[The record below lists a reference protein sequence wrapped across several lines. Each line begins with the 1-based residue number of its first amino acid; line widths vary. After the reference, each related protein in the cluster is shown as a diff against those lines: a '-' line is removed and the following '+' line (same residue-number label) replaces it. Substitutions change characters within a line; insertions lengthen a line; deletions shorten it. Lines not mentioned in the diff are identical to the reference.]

1 MKLLYFNGCILKIDL
16 FERIE
21 RVQAQFLQIVYTVK
35 NWVFH
40 FIRDHTELIPSSIVI
55 NHSIE
60 TTVDILGGIFL
71 VTLILTSKY
80 LTLDATVR
88 VHN

>member
-1 MKLLYFNGCILKIDL
+1 MKLLCFNGCILKIDL

-40 FIRDHTELIPSSIVI
+40 FIHGHTELTPSSFVI
-55 NHSIE
+55 NHRIE
-60 TTVDILGGIFL
+60 TSPYILDGISF
-71 VTLILTSKY
+71 
-80 LTLDATVR
+80 
-88 VHN
+88 